1 MTTAGAPSLS
11 ISPRVQL
18 TARQQACLEQ
28 LVRRQTSPQRLV
40 RRAKILLAR
49 ATGATQ
55 CHVMRQLPLNRGPV
69 QVWCRRWCALTSKL
83 EQMEADG
90 SSAQVLTTVIV
101 EALTDHPRAGT
112 PATFTAEQIVQIVAV
127 ACEDPAHSG
136 RPVSHWTPRE
146 GAEEVRKRGLVETIS
161 TRSVGGGGKIRR
173 ICSPTGAS
181 TGSTPSRLT
190 PWHLPPKWRLCVK
203 RISRRQ
209 PWPRTE
215 ALSSVRMRRPG
226 YKRWSVPPPPCR

>member
-18 TARQQACLEQ
+18 TARQRACLEQ
-28 LVRRQTSPQRLV
+28 IVRRQTSPQRLV
-40 RRAKILLAR
+40 RRAKILLAL

-55 CHVMRQLPLNRGPV
+55 CHVMRQLHLNRGTV

-83 EQMEADG
+83 EQMEANG
-90 SSAQVLTTVIV
+90 SSDKGLTTVIV
-101 EALTDHPRAGT
+101 EALTDHPRAGM

-146 GAEEVRKRGLVETIS
+146 VAEEVRKRGMVETIR
-161 TRSVGGGGKIRR
+161 TRSGGQFLKSGGF
-173 ICSPTGAS
+173 AA
-181 TGSTPSRLT
+181 
-190 PWHLPPKWRLCVK
+190 PPGRVLAQ
-203 RISRRQ
+203 RQ
-209 PWPRTE
+209 
-215 ALSSVRMRRPG
+215 AG
-226 YKRWSVPPPPCR
+226 